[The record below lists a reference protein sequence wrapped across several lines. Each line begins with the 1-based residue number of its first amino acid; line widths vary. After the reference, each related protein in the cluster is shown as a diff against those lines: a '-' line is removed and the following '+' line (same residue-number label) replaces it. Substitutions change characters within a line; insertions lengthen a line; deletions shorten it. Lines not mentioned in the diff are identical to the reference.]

1 MILRGILD
9 NSLNGQLCVRG
20 FAPIKELARIS
31 KADYDYQRNPKER
44 DDILDFLENQSYL
57 FFPEII
63 LSYKIPHVLDGS
75 DDPLK
80 SIQKDKNYSSKF
92 DKTKLSIKK
101 NVFKDSQDISG
112 KNEVKILSIEI
123 RDDVVSQKPFSRI
136 DGNHRLEA
144 ADKSKDPKVFSMIAP
159 FCIILGTEYY
169 NGNIKANNDDTRI
182 FDKSIKVF
190 FHNINTKTIPLTSE
204 ENLKVLIDR
213 KNGFSDEELIKIF
226 DNSIYPIKTREL
238 IDKVDPD
245 IFKGI
250 GHILKKQYRTYY
262 NEVFS
267 HLLNDG
273 EDETLVVDKVLNA
286 LQAINVLYE
295 ENSQFKANDSFG
307 ILTAL
312 LYYKIKDEGTKFEMF
327 KLWILN
333 NNIFEVEEVT
343 ADSLIEIFD
352 KISSRELKVFVAMP
366 YFRNERTGKGDSD
379 IVKEYNTVYENAI
392 SEIRTKYSVNITLFP
407 IMNNKGETQDQ
418 IQDII
423 NKIQSCSFFFADIT
437 DNNANVSY
445 EMGWARALKK
455 KVIIVREENSED
467 PKSDYKNDTYH
478 LYKSKALQ
486 STLGDIIKDNIIEEL
501 KKGYGLISEED
512 K

>member
-31 KADYDYQRNPKER
+31 EADYTYQRDPIDRN
-44 DDILDFLENQSYL
+44 DILDFLETQTYL
-57 FFPEII
+57 FFPEVI
-63 LSYKIPHVLDGS
+63 LSYKIPHVLDGGEE
-75 DDPLK
+75 PIKL
-80 SIQKDKNYSSKF
+80 IQDGKTYTSKY
-92 DKTKLSIKK
+92 DKTKLSIKL
-101 NVFKDSQDISG
+101 NTFKESQDISG
-112 KNEVKILSIEI
+112 KNEIKILTIDIKDE
-123 RDDVVSQKPFSRI
+123 VVAQKPFHRI
-136 DGNHRLEA
+136 DGNHRLKA
-144 ADKSKDPKVFSMIAP
+144 AEESNNPKVENMIAP
-159 FCIILGTEYY
+159 FCVILGTEYY
-169 NGNIKANNDDTRI
+169 QNNQKVSNENSRD

-204 ENLKVLIDR
+204 ENLKVLIDD
-213 KNGFSDEELIKIF
+213 SDNFPNEELDEIF
-226 DNSIYPIKTREL
+226 GGIYPIKTREL
-238 IDKVDPD
+238 IKKANPN
-245 IFKGI
+245 IFNGI

-262 NEVFS
+262 NEIFS

-273 EDETLVVDKVLNA
+273 EDENLVVDKVLNA
-286 LQAINVLYE
+286 LQAINILYE
-295 ENSQFKANDSFG
+295 ENPKFKANDSFG

-312 LYYKIKDEGTKFEMF
+312 LYYKIKDEGSKFEMF

-333 NNIFEVEEVT
+333 NNIFEVQEVT

-392 SEIRTKYSVNITLFP
+392 SEIRTKYSVNISLFP

-455 KVIIVREENSED
+455 KVIIVREENSEE

-486 STLGDIIKDNIIEEL
+486 STLGDIIKENIIEEL

-512 K
+512 E

>member
-31 KADYDYQRNPKER
+31 EADYTYQRDPIDRN
-44 DDILDFLENQSYL
+44 DILDFLETQTYL

-63 LSYKIPHVLDGS
+63 LSYKIPHVLDDS
-75 DDPLK
+75 DEPLQLIQLGK
-80 SIQKDKNYSSKF
+80 SYTSKY
-92 DKTKLSIKK
+92 DKTKLSIKV
-101 NVFKDSQDISG
+101 NTFNDSQDVNG
-112 KNEVKILSIEI
+112 KKEIKILTIDIKDE
-123 RDDVVSQKPFSRI
+123 VVSQTPFHRI
-136 DGNHRLEA
+136 DGNHRLKA
-144 ADKSKDPKVFSMIAP
+144 AEKSKNPKVENMIAP

-169 NGNIKANNDDTRI
+169 KNNQKVFNENSRD

-204 ENLKVLIDR
+204 ENLKVLIDDSE
-213 KNGFSDEELIKIF
+213 NFSNEELKGIF
-226 DNSIYPIKTREL
+226 NGKYPIKTREL
-238 IDKVDPD
+238 IKKANPD
-245 IFKGI
+245 IFNGI

-273 EDETLVVDKVLNA
+273 EDENLVVDKVLNA
-286 LQAINVLYE
+286 LQAINTLYE
-295 ENSQFKANDSFG
+295 ENPKFKANDSFG

-312 LYYKIKDEGTKFEMF
+312 LYYKIKDEGSKFEMF

-333 NNIFEVEEVT
+333 NNIFEVQEVT

-352 KISSRELKVFVAMP
+352 KISSKELKVFVAML
-366 YFRNERTGKGDSD
+366 YFDGDSEVIAD
-379 IVKEYNTVYENAI
+379 YNEIYKSAI
-392 SEIRTKYSVNITLFP
+392 SEINGKYGVHLSLFP
-407 IMNNKGETQDQ
+407 IMINKGETQDQ

-423 NKIQSCSFFFADIT
+423 NKIQSCAIFFADIT

-455 KVIIVREENSED
+455 KVIIVRRKGAEP
-467 PKSDYKNDTYH
+467 PKSDYVNDTYH
-478 LYKSKALQ
+478 EYNDSARQ
-486 STLGDIIKDNIIEEL
+486 SSLKKVIKENIIEEL
-501 KKGYGLISEED
+501 KKGYGLISEDE